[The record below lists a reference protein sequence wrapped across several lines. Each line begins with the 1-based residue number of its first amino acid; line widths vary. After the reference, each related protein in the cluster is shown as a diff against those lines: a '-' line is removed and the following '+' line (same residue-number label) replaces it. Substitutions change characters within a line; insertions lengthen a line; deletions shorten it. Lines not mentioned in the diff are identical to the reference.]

1 MFVRQEMQ
9 EGSLVGVPSELP
21 CPIEFRVE
29 VRGRRASL
37 PVAIGYEVS
46 ERVDPRGNDVRVG
59 ASVVFDVKIRNRR
72 EPAAFEIFQIMRERV
87 LGMTQAVLLPVPA
100 RVKEQARP
108 APFPVTKIKKI
119 LQGGNT
125 SLGDVGVLRKIK
137 LGVEQPAL
145 GNEIELVRSLPS
157 VHILRPPVVAIAAG
171 AVA

>member
-108 APFPVTKIKKI
+108 APFQVA
-119 LQGGNT
+119 
-125 SLGDVGVLRKIK
+125 VGKVVSERMSSGL
-137 LGVEQPAL
+137 LH
-145 GNEIELVRSLPS
+145 VR
-157 VHILRPPVVAIAAG
+157 
-171 AVA
+171 